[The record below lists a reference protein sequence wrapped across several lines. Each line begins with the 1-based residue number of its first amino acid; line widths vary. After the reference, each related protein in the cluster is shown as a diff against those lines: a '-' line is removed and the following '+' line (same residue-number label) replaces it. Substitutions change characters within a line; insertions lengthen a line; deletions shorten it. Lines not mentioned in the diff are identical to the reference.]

1 LILPIVVMGV
11 SGSGKTTL
19 GQALA
24 QALGRPFIE
33 GDTLHPPANR
43 AKMASGIA
51 LTDEDRWPFLDNV
64 AQALRDSPEPAV
76 ASCSALRRVYRDRMR
91 AVAGNILFVMSRLT
105 RGELEQRMAGRNG
118 HFMPASL
125 LDSQLATLE
134 PLEADEDALLVD
146 GTQTPEKQVTDLIA
160 ALSTRDH

>member
-1 LILPIVVMGV
+1 MGV

-33 GDTLHPPANR
+33 GDRLHPPANL

-51 LTDEDRWPFLDNV
+51 LTDEDRRPFLDNV
-64 AQALRDSPEPAV
+64 AQALRAAPGPAV
-76 ASCSALRRVYRDRMR
+76 ASCSALKRVYRDRLR
-91 AVAGNILFVMSRLT
+91 TVAGRILFVMSRLT
-105 RGELEQRMAGRNG
+105 RAELEQRMARRSG

-125 LDSQLATLE
+125 LESQLATLE
-134 PLEADEDALLVD
+134 PPEADEDALLID
-146 GTQTPEKQVTDLIA
+146 GALALEDQVAHLLA
-160 ALSTRDH
+160 ALAARER